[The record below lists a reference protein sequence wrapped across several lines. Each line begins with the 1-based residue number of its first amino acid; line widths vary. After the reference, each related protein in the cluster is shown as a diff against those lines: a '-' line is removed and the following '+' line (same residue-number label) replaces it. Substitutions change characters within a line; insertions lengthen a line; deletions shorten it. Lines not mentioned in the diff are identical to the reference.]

1 MPEEKI
7 AALKLQLIK
16 ALDKGSLKARDIAS
30 IIGKIMSMALAT
42 GPVSRLMTRRMY
54 ALLNSRIYWCQM
66 LEMNPEARLELEF
79 WLRQVDHINGR
90 KIWHSPSAVRVVYA
104 DASGSGYG
112 GLSMVAMWLMVPGQH
127 KRWLRALL
135 GGS

>member
-7 AALKLQLIK
+7 VALKLQLIA
-16 ALDKGSLKARDIAS
+16 ALDGGSLKARDLAS
-30 IIGKIMSMALAT
+30 IIGKIISMALAT

-66 LEMNPEARLELEF
+66 LEINLEARSELEF
-79 WLRQVDHINGR
+79 WLNQVDHINGR
-90 KIWHSPSAVRVVYA
+90 EIWHSHVLFTQMPVGQVMGV
-104 DASGSGYG
+104 
-112 GLSMVAMWLMVPGQH
+112 LQLNMVAMWLMMPGQL
-127 KRWLRALL
+127 KRWFRALL